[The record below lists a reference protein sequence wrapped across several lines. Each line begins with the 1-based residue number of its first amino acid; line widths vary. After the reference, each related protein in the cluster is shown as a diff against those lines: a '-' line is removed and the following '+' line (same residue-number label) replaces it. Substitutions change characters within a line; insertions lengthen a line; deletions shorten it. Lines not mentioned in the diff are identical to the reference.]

1 MNKNISYIHIYNI
14 QIKICSY
21 LNNIRNKYMVSMQSK
36 YVLKYVIHLLYKS
49 GVRNILVCVCVV
61 KTCFLN
67 LRCFWG
73 TEVYMYISSTL
84 RGTFSYFN
92 ISESR
97 LYFTISTYSVG
108 ENIVINFSL
117 GCILFYGICLS

>member
-49 GVRNILVCVCVV
+49 GVRNILVCVCVW
-61 KTCFLN
+61 
-67 LRCFWG
+67 LRPVF
-73 TEVYMYISSTL
+73 
-84 RGTFSYFN
+84 
-92 ISESR
+92 
-97 LYFTISTYSVG
+97 
-108 ENIVINFSL
+108 
-117 GCILFYGICLS
+117 